1 MGLHCNF
8 AGANTWVHEQVE
20 QKESITRGDL
30 QKGLVALRIFTVT
43 AKSVPFPKMG
53 VEGIDR
59 MDLLQF
65 LVLCGWD
72 DSLNVILAMERSE
85 VAARMQDSYNRRQ
98 EITRAALEEAAKI
111 TDKSNADLKAQVLQG
126 LTDLPDLFHLP
137 TRVLDCN
144 RQGRPREYGNQ
155 TDRSHT
161 RADNGYNANGTGD
174 GSQTERGKKHMTKR
188 CPNVQFIE
196 RQHKQIELKSEVVKV
211 FGEPERIGPFH
222 FGVSTRVEIA
232 KDDIQHK
239 TQQDDLGHK
248 IHASAKTSSAKH
260 QLIGNGANAR
270 QAVAGMQG
278 SIPQFTNTARALEE
292 DQDPPDE
299 RNIPEEERENPNW

>member
-1 MGLHCNF
+1 MGLHCIF
-8 AGANTWVHEQVE
+8 AGANTWAHEQVE

-161 RADNGYNANGTGD
+161 RADNGYKANGTGD
-174 GSQTERGKKHMTKR
+174 GSQTERGKKHMTTR

-211 FGEPERIGPFH
+211 FGEPDRIGPFH
-222 FGVSTRVEIA
+222 SGVSTRVEIA
-232 KDDIQHK
+232 KDDSQQK

-278 SIPQFTNTARALEE
+278 SIPQFTDTVRALEE
-292 DQDPPDE
+292 AQDPPDE